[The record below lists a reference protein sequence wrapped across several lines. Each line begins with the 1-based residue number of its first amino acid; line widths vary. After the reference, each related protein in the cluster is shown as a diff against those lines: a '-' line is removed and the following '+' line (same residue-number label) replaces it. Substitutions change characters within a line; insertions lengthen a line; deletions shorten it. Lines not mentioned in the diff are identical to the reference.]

1 MKNRPAQVNETLQS
15 LPHNPGVYQFF
26 DEEDVL
32 IYIGKAKNLKKRVSS
47 YFSKEK
53 YDSGKTALL
62 VRKIESIKFILV
74 ETEFDALLLENTLI
88 KKHQPRFN
96 IQLRDDKTF
105 PWICLKKERFP
116 RVFSTRILTKDG
128 SEYFGPYASVKVMN
142 ALLELIKK
150 LYHVRTCNYNLS
162 QENIDAEKFK
172 VCLEFHIGNC
182 LGPCEGRQSEAD
194 YNESIANI
202 RQIIK
207 GNAGEVIRHF
217 SLQMTAAAE
226 RLEFEHAQMIKT
238 KIDLL
243 ARYQSR
249 STVVNPAINNVDVFS
264 IVGDDKY
271 GYVNFMKIANGSVIQ
286 SHTVEMKKKLEETP
300 EELLKMAI
308 LEIRQRFNSTSEE
321 IFTSIPLDLE
331 MPGTTMYQPQRGDKK
346 KLIDLSLRNVK
357 YFMLERHKAQ
367 EKVDPNRHSNR
378 ILKQLQ
384 KDMRMLELPTHI
396 ECFDNSNLQ
405 GTNPVAACVVFK
417 NARPSKKDYRHF
429 NIKTVVGPDDFASME
444 EVVYRR
450 YSRLQTEGEPLPQLI
465 VIDGGK
471 GQLSAAV
478 KSLEKLGLRGKINII
493 GIAKKLEEIFFPGDS
508 VPLYIDKRSESLKL
522 IQNLRNEAHR
532 FGITHHRNKRSK
544 ATIRTELSEI
554 KGIGAQTASDLLRH
568 FKSVKRIKEASLKE
582 LTAAIPASRAQL
594 VYAHFQEKANS

>member
-1 MKNRPAQVNETLQS
+1 VKNRPAQVNETLQS